1 MISRGESGRAL
12 KIGVLTGGG
21 DCPGLNAVIKWVV
34 RGALDEVNTQTRGRS
49 FEVVGIRDGWRGLLD
64 CQLESGVDQAGLV
77 VPFTGSESVR
87 TIDRKGGTVLGTS
100 RADPF
105 SFGEAREDHSSRLMR
120 NVELLGL
127 DGLVVVGGEGT
138 LSVAHR
144 LSEAGLPVVGVPKT
158 IDMDIA
164 ATDYSI
170 GFESAV
176 AVIMSG
182 IDSLRTTAGSHSRI
196 FIVETMGR
204 YSGHLALQGAIA
216 GGAFMVLLPEFEF
229 DVEAVAR
236 RLERRRDRGMRY
248 AIVVVAEGARP
259 VGGTYITQGDRPDS
273 FGRPVLGGI
282 GAWLQD
288 QIEEISGYQPRSVVL
303 SHLQR
308 GGSPCAFDRR
318 LGRLFGLAAVELI
331 EQGAFGQMV
340 AWRDGRVDA
349 VSLELALAT
358 RNVVHE
364 NLYDHQRYRPSYRAL
379 A

>member
-1 MISRGESGRAL
+1 MISIGESGRAL

-34 RGALDEVNTQTRGRS
+34 RGALDEVNTQIRGRS
-49 FEVVGIRDGWRGLLD
+49 FEVVGIRDGWRGLLE
-64 CQLESGVDQAGLV
+64 CQLEKGVDQSGLI

-100 RADPF
+100 RVDPL
-105 SFGEAREDHSSRLMR
+105 SFGDAGEDHSQRLLR

-138 LSVAHR
+138 LTVAHR
-144 LSEAGLPVVGVPKT
+144 LFELGLPLVGVPKT

-176 AVIMSG
+176 QVIMNG
-182 IDSLRTTAGSHSRI
+182 IDNLRTTAGSHSRT

-236 RLERRRDRGMRY
+236 RLERRRDRGVRY

-259 VGGTYITQGDRPDS
+259 VGGSYITQGERPDS

-288 QIEEISGYQPRSVVL
+288 QVEEISGYQPRSVVL

-318 LGRLFGLAAVELI
+318 LGRLFGLSAVELI
-331 EQGAFGQMV
+331 ERGDFGQMV
-340 AWRDGRVDA
+340 AWRDGRVGS
-349 VSLELALAT
+349 VSLDQALAT
-358 RNVVHE
+358 RNEVGE
-364 NLYDHQRYRPSYRAL
+364 SLYDRQRYRPSYRVL